1 MTVSKHQ
8 ILTSL
13 AMIEREAPLF
23 FGDMPVADD
32 VVRDLFASSMAA
44 LSDSLDF
51 QRASPQRRQVSL
63 LATLTHALL
72 ETAALRHQLRQHEQD
87 ACGVADHLIAKFA
100 TG

>member
-1 MTVSKHQ
+1 MTVSKQQ
-8 ILTSL
+8 ILASL
-13 AMIEREAPLF
+13 AMIERDAPLF

-44 LSDSLDF
+44 LNDSFDF
-51 QRASPQRRQVSL
+51 QHASPQGRQVSL

-72 ETAALRHQLRQHEQD
+72 ETAALRHQLHQREQD
-87 ACGVADHLIAKFA
+87 ARGAADHLIARFA